1 MSAYFRELASA
12 LRLRSY
18 EEDEVAEIVT
28 RAENLVARDGRPAE
42 QVLGPVMDY
51 VDGFPERTEP
61 NAEMRRAN
69 VAYILVT
76 VVAISYLVL
85 RNFIPAIDRGPRV
98 GIYGL
103 GLAIVAVFL
112 VDFAR
117 SWRRPKSI
125 QNDLLE

>member
-18 EEDEVAEIVT
+18 EEDEVAAIVT
-28 RAENLVARDGRPAE
+28 RAETLVARDGRPAE
-42 QVLGPVMDY
+42 QVLGPVLDY

-61 NAEMRRAN
+61 NSDMRRLN

-76 VVAISYLVL
+76 VVAVSYLVL

-103 GLAIVAVFL
+103 GLAMVV
-112 VDFAR
+112 VTMVGFAHSR
-117 SWRRPKSI
+117 RRPNNSH
-125 QNDLLE
+125 NDLVE